1 MIRTAVAP
9 LRTAALNAAA
19 ATMTAAAL
27 SAAGMV
33 MTATG
38 ALGCTVDAPV
48 RAATPDGP
56 AWRAIDA
63 GLARCGVAVDAAN
76 PHIVALDNAV
86 EDRMS
91 RARALRPLNDLLK
104 AYPGQV
110 ADLRLI
116 KDDWRV
122 VGIISAVESWH
133 LMYRRDIL
141 ADVGIPAPTSY
152 GEMLRVAAQLHAIKA
167 ADTPVALALEA
178 GDDLAQTFIDVYLG
192 MGGTLFLEG
201 FDASIYNPRG
211 VATLEMFQML
221 AGYAPADYME
231 TDAADVEAKLLNGD
245 IVMAVLPSDRAA
257 HVAQAMGGKIAMAEA
272 PISGWRPAATVQWI
286 GLGVSADATDAE
298 AANALKA
305 IIGGVDASMAAAN
318 PDAANWFIDGYEPAM
333 PSAAAVVTARE
344 GALTY
349 PGGPE
354 MQLLREAIAVGIEP
368 YLRGEVDP
376 SGALLD
382 IELEYKRAAQEQ
394 GLIN

>member
-1 MIRTAVAP
+1 MTRTAVAP
-9 LRTAALNAAA
+9 LRAAALHAAAA
-19 ATMTAAAL
+19 ATAAAL
-27 SAAGMV
+27 ATAGMV
-33 MTATG
+33 MTATS
-38 ALGCTVDAPV
+38 ALGCTVDTPV

-63 GLARCGVAVDAAN
+63 GLARCGVAIDAGD
-76 PHIVALDNAV
+76 PHIVALDN
-86 EDRMS
+86 EMQDKMS
-91 RARALRPLNDLLK
+91 RDRALKPLNEFLK
-104 AYPGQV
+104 AYPGQIT
-110 ADLRLI
+110 DLRLI

-122 VGIISAVESWH
+122 VGVVTAVEAWH

-141 ADVGIPAPTSY
+141 AAADIPPPTSY
-152 GEMLRVAAQLHAIKA
+152 GEMLRVAAQLHAVKA
-167 ADTPVALALEA
+167 MKTPVAVALEP
-178 GDDLAQTFIDVYLG
+178 GDDMAQTFIDVYLG
-192 MGGTLFLEG
+192 MGGTLFLDG

-221 AGYAPADYME
+221 SGYAPTDYME

-245 IVMAVLPSDRAA
+245 IAMAMLPSERAA
-257 HVAQAMGGKIAMAEA
+257 HVARMMGGKIAMADA

-286 GLGVSADATDAE
+286 GLGVAADASDAE

-318 PDAANWFIDGYEPAM
+318 AGAANWFIDGYEPIM
-333 PSAAAVVTARE
+333 PSAAAVETARK

-349 PGGPE
+349 PAGPE

-376 SGALLD
+376 SRALLD
-382 IELEYKRAAQEQ
+382 IELAYKRAAQEQ